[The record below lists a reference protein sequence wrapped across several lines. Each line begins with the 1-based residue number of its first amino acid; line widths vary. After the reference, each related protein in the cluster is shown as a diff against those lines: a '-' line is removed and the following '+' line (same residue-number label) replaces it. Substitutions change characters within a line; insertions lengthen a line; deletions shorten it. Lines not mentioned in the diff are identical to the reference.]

1 MGSEVTAPENSP
13 SERFRL
19 VWEISEELLRGGVLE
34 SGVVVCG
41 RLAVLERGDGR
52 HRWGISAIGQALGSG
67 YQATPTAENPYET
80 ERDWSPFGAAMAFVA
95 RVGGENARWALSRAR
110 DRRARLSA

>member
-1 MGSEVTAPENSP
+1 MTVPENSP
-13 SERFRL
+13 SERFTL
-19 VWEISEELLRGGVLE
+19 VWELSEELVRGGVLE

-52 HRWGISAIGQALGSG
+52 PRWGISAIGQALGSG
-67 YQATPTAENPYET
+67 YQAVPNVDDPWAT
-80 ERDWSPFGAAMAFVA
+80 ERDWSPFGAASAFVA
-95 RVGGENARWALSRAR
+95 RVGVENAIWALSRAK